1 MYRLIARGAFSSLLT
16 LSAMLQCLAILLLT
30 LQVLCHR
37 SAAGISVRALC
48 MDGMAFAF
56 RLSST
61 VWLNGYLPADV
72 TGDWIYQ
79 TIDMCS
85 LGMTLFLIH
94 HVLTTRV
101 TTYNK
106 EQDTLPC
113 LSLIAGAFV
122 LAAVLHADLD
132 NRPFFDIMWMTGL
145 FTGTVAV
152 LPQLWMIT
160 HKGGHV
166 DALTSHY
173 VAVMAMSRVLSGIFM
188 WHAWR
193 DVTCKAWVGNFNHA
207 AWAILGAHGLH
218 LLLMGD
224 FAFYYVKAV
233 AKEGIQCCLE
243 IADALEIV

>member
-1 MYRLIARGAFSSLLT
+1 MAKSIDIDSTGATCLSISKVFGCLPFYKAMLRKKDSVPPGEVMLAYAVFLPCAVCMYRLIARGAFSSLLT

-106 EQDTLPC
+106 E
-113 LSLIAGAFV
+113 
-122 LAAVLHADLD
+122 
-132 NRPFFDIMWMTGL
+132 
-145 FTGTVAV
+145 
-152 LPQLWMIT
+152 
-160 HKGGHV
+160 
-166 DALTSHY
+166 
-173 VAVMAMSRVLSGIFM
+173 
-188 WHAWR
+188 
-193 DVTCKAWVGNFNHA
+193 
-207 AWAILGAHGLH
+207 
-218 LLLMGD
+218 
-224 FAFYYVKAV
+224 
-233 AKEGIQCCLE
+233 
-243 IADALEIV
+243 